1 MKFLGDPSSGSYQSL
16 THSRN
21 RWGQYV
27 RTRATPVNPN
37 SSFQGTVRARLALNS
52 AAWRGI
58 TANQKA
64 GWTSLGLQM
73 VRTDH
78 LGQSYNLDGFA
89 AFCSVRNNLAAAGDA
104 AIVDAPPLV
113 TPGPPATATITLS
126 AAAFSIAYTPTPL
139 ATGAR
144 LFAYCSPQ
152 RTQGRNFEADFR
164 LIAVSAAAAASPLV
178 ILTAYTARFGVP
190 VPANVVFVQL
200 RTHLGGFLSGPL
212 TIRQVVS

>member
-1 MKFLGDPSSGSYQSL
+1 M
-16 THSRN
+16 
-21 RWGQYV
+21 
-27 RTRATPVNPN
+27 
-37 SSFQGTVRARLALNS
+37 RARLSVNA
-52 AAWRGI
+52 AAWRAI
-58 TANQKA
+58 TAAQKA

-89 AFCSVRNNLAAAGDA
+89 AFCSVRNNLAAAGDSP
-104 AIVDAPPLV
+104 VSDAPPLI

-139 ATGAR
+139 GTGIR

-164 LIAVSAAAAASPLV
+164 LVAVSAAAAVSPLV

-200 RTHLGGFLSGPL
+200 RTYAGGFLSGPL
-212 TIRQVVS
+212 TVRQVVS